1 MTAGNAKYASDQ
13 WLEKS
18 TRNPQRLTP
27 AFRQRD
33 RLDWVGTVSRSE
45 PTDSRCCG
53 YSGHRE
59 KCRSRPEAVVASPPP
74 SSSLEHNIVGCRF
87 RTSKGGWA

>member
-33 RLDWVGTVSRSE
+33 RLDWVCAVKRRRFPMGANPIRQSLQ
-45 PTDSRCCG
+45 
-53 YSGHRE
+53 
-59 KCRSRPEAVVASPPP
+59 PEATEQSW
-74 SSSLEHNIVGCRF
+74 R
-87 RTSKGGWA
+87 